1 MVGLLRW
8 NQEGRF
14 LRPIPLREV
23 NILHVRFL
31 CADMSRGERMSAAA
45 ERRKLRSAGKKLL
58 RQGIERVVLPSDV
71 PADALPEGLRPAGTL
86 SLRRAI
92 AADWCGALLRL
103 RGENPAA
110 ARVLVTANALSG
122 EVVRTVTEL
131 ALRHRYLLMEVP
143 YGGEE
148 LCRRLRREY
157 GVSLLLHPGAGETA
171 DIQLA
176 FDVAERRGESFLPLY
191 DETFPM
197 PHLTL
202 PPEIEARLPEQA
214 NRGQLL
220 SVLWETGVLRPG
232 QVSVQLKRAADPAEP
247 A

>member
-71 PADALPEGLRPAGTL
+71 PAD
-86 SLRRAI
+86 
-92 AADWCGALLRL
+92 ALLRL

-232 QVSVQLKRAADPAEP
+232 QVSVQLKSAADPAEP

>member
-157 GVSLLLHPGAGETA
+157 GVSLLLGPSKEQLEGAEALVLFGERQ
-171 DIQLA
+171 DLNRKNPVVLA
-176 FDVAERRGESFLPLY
+176 LY
-191 DETFPM
+191 EGGGDA
-197 PHLTL
+197 L
-202 PPEIEARLPEQA
+202 PPLVLPPAMEERLPA
-214 NRGQLL
+214 GCDRPQLL
-220 SVLWETGVLRPG
+220 SALREAGALRPG
-232 QVSVQLKRAADPAEP
+232 QISLGTSKG
-247 A
+247 

>member
-58 RQGIERVVLPSDV
+58 RQGIERAVLPSDV

-86 SLRRAI
+86 PLRRAI

-131 ALRHRYLLMEVP
+131 ALRHRYLLNTACRCCCIP
-143 YGGEE
+143 APGRRRIFSWPLTWRNAGGRAS
-148 LCRRLRREY
+148 CRCTMRR
-157 GVSLLLHPGAGETA
+157 SPCPT
-171 DIQLA
+171 
-176 FDVAERRGESFLPLY
+176 
-191 DETFPM
+191 
-197 PHLTL
+197 
-202 PPEIEARLPEQA
+202 
-214 NRGQLL
+214 
-220 SVLWETGVLRPG
+220 
-232 QVSVQLKRAADPAEP
+232 
-247 A
+247 

>member
-1 MVGLLRW
+1 MVGYVRWEEKRKKLNLRRCPLGDGEVCLL
-8 NQEGRF
+8 EGGGR
-14 LRPIPLREV
+14 LNRRVQRRVRQAAQAMADAGVRYAAAPPEWAALLLPLR
-23 NILHVRFL
+23 
-31 CADMSRGERMSAAA
+31 
-45 ERRKLRSAGKKLL
+45 
-58 RQGIERVVLPSDV
+58 LPAPV
-71 PADALPEGLRPAGTL
+71 A
-86 SLRRAI
+86 LRRAI

-131 ALRHRYLLMEVP
+131 ALRHRYLLLEVP

-171 DIQLA
+171 DIHLA

-197 PHLTL
+197 PRLTL

-232 QVSVQLKRAADPAEP
+232 QVSVQLKSAADPAEP